1 MEQKLYAKI
10 FKWCSWALLIA
21 SVIILIIAWMGGFKD
36 SGVNLLLYWAYIM
49 VGVTIAAVVLVG
61 LYISATTN
69 PKSLIKTGIVIV
81 GAAVLCL
88 LAYLLAKG
96 NPAMGLTTEQPSVG
110 TLKLT
115 DTVLNLTYILG
126 VAAIVAIVFG
136 EIFSSI
142 RSKKA

>member
-61 LYISATTN
+61 LYISAT
-69 PKSLIKTGIVIV
+69 
-81 GAAVLCL
+81 
-88 LAYLLAKG
+88 
-96 NPAMGLTTEQPSVG
+96 MGLTTEQPSVG